1 MKSLRKELK
10 RLKIK
15 LIKTPL
21 SEDGNF
27 DLKNILTKVKLLGF
41 SRIFLETGIKLTNN
55 FLDNDLVDVF
65 HLFISKK
72 NLGTNGK
79 NNFKNLMRVYFKKN
93 KFFKEKVNLFDD
105 QFISYYI
112 K

>member
-1 MKSLRKELK
+1 MKEV
-10 RLKIK
+10 
-15 LIKTPL
+15 
-21 SEDGNF
+21 
-27 DLKNILTKVKLLGF
+27 LTKVKVLGF

-79 NNFKNLMRVYFKKN
+79 NNFKNLMRVYFKKK

-105 QFISYYI
+105 KFISYHI